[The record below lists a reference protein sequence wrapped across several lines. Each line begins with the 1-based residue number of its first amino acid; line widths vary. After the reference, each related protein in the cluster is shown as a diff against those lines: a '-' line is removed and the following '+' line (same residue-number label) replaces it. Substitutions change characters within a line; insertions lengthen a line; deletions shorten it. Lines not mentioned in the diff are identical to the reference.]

1 MFSDCNN
8 SKTGGKESTMK
19 KTLTVLI
26 ALAFACSSILLMSA
40 CAKKQVK
47 VEEAKPV
54 AVEKPRP
61 GAAVGATEAYRRAE
75 EERQARLR
83 KLEKDQQVLAA
94 IQAFES
100 DHIYFDFDKAELKPE
115 ARAIL
120 VKKADWLREN
130 PDYSVRIEG
139 HCDERGTNEYNLAL
153 GERRASAA
161 WRFLN
166 ALGVSG
172 GRVSTISY
180 GEERA
185 AVYGHN
191 EDAWSKNRRDEFK
204 VIK

>member
-8 SKTGGKESTMK
+8 SKTGGKEGTMK

-26 ALAFACSSILLMSA
+26 ALAFACSSILLMAS

-47 VEEAKPV
+47 VEEAKPM
-54 AVEKPRP
+54 APEMKKEMPK
-61 GAAVGATEAYRRAE
+61 VGDTEAYRRAE
-75 EERQARLR
+75 AERLARLR
-83 KLEKDQQVLAA
+83 ELEKNQQVLAA

-130 PDYSVRIEG
+130 PEFSVRIEG

-172 GRVSTISY
+172 SRVSTISY

-191 EDAWSKNRRDEFK
+191 ENAWSKNRRDEFK

>member
-1 MFSDCNN
+1 
-8 SKTGGKESTMK
+8 MK

-26 ALAFACSSILLMSA
+26 ALAFACSSILLMSS

-47 VEEAKPV
+47 VEEARPV
-54 AVEKPRP
+54 AVEKPKP
-61 GAAVGATEAYRRAE
+61 GPAVAGRDAYRRAE

-83 KLEKDQQVLAA
+83 ELEKNQQVLAA

-100 DHIYFDFDKAELKPE
+100 DHIYFDFDRAELKPE

-130 PDYSVRIEG
+130 PEYSVRIEG

-172 GRVSTISY
+172 SRVSTISY
-180 GEERA
+180 GEERS

>member
-1 MFSDCNN
+1 MI
-8 SKTGGKESTMK
+8 
-19 KTLTVLI
+19 VLI
-26 ALAFACSSILLMSA
+26 ALAFACSSIFLMAS
-40 CAKKQVK
+40 CAKKQVR
-47 VEEAKPV
+47 VEEPV
-54 AVEKPRP
+54 AVEKPKP
-61 GAAVGATEAYRRAE
+61 AAPAVGTTEAYRRAE

-83 KLEKDQQVLAA
+83 ELEKDQRVRAE

-172 GRVSTISY
+172 SRISTISY
-180 GEERA
+180 GEERPA
-185 AVYGHN
+185 FYGHN
-191 EDAWSKNRRDEFK
+191 ENAWSKNRRDEFK